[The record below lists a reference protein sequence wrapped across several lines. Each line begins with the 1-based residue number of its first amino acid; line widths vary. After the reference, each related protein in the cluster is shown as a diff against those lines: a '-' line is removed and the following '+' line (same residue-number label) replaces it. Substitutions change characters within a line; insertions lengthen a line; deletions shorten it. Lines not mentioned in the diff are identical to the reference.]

1 MAELWSA
8 TLDPNSPRYEDWK
21 EILGS
26 EIVPLKSPS
35 AFRTK
40 LGDDPDE
47 VYALDLKAF
56 TAQQTDRLVS
66 FVRKKFGAE
75 DDEVREQLHVNGF
88 PIREADVI
96 VAFSLRAF
104 L

>member
-1 MAELWSA
+1 MDGLWSA
-8 TLDPNSPRYEDWK
+8 TLNPHSPRYEQWK

-35 AFRTK
+35 SFKTK
-40 LGDDPDE
+40 LGDEEDE
-47 VYALDLKAF
+47 VYALDLSKF
-56 TAQQTDRLVS
+56 TEQAMDRLVL
-66 FVRKKFGAE
+66 FVREKFGAPE
-75 DDEVREQLHVNGF
+75 DEVVEELRVHGF
-88 PIREADVI
+88 PIRDSDVI

>member
-1 MAELWSA
+1 MDGLWSA
-8 TLDPNSPRYEDWK
+8 TLDPDSPRYAQWK

-35 AFRTK
+35 LFKTK
-40 LGDDPDE
+40 LGDEEDG
-47 VYALDLKAF
+47 VYALDLKQF
-56 TAQQTDRLVS
+56 
-66 FVRKKFGAE
+66 
-75 DDEVREQLHVNGF
+75 
-88 PIREADVI
+88 IRESDVI